1 LTHRIAVVS
10 DTHGALTALDAVLA
24 DLRTQAVDEV
34 LLGGDLT
41 QGGRQPAEV
50 LERLAGFGWPCVLGN
65 ADLAVLE
72 VADGGEPSEGG
83 DEQLV
88 AGLRWTAERLSS
100 EQLDYLRGLPHE
112 LRRSFEAPGGPLPGG
127 ELVLVH
133 ATPWSV
139 HDVVLPDAPEDV
151 AERMLAEANT
161 AVLAYGHIHTAY
173 KRRLGRGLVASVGAV
188 AGSNDRDP
196 RPAYSIF
203 SFDGPEVSVEV
214 RRVTYDAAAEVEAL
228 RASGFPLRDARTRQL
243 LHGGDLPVRSP

>member
-1 LTHRIAVVS
+1 VTHRIAVVS
-10 DTHGALTALDAVLA
+10 DTHGTLTALEAVLD
-24 DLRTQAVDEV
+24 DLRTQTVDEV

-50 LERLAGFGWPCVLGN
+50 LERLAGCGWPGVLGN
-65 ADLAVLE
+65 ADQAVLE
-72 VADGGEPSEGG
+72 VAAGGQPSEGG

-88 AGLRWTAERLSS
+88 AGLRWTAERLA
-100 EQLDYLRGLPHE
+100 EDQLAYLRELPHE
-112 LRRSFEAPGGPLPGG
+112 LRRRLPEGG

-161 AVLAYGHIHTAY
+161 RVLAYGHIHTAY
-173 KRRLGRGLVASVGAV
+173 QRRLPGGLLASVGAV

-203 SFDGPEVSVEV
+203 TFDGGDVTVEV
-214 RRVTYDAAAEVEAL
+214 RRVAYDAAAEVEAL
-228 RASGFPLRDARTRQL
+228 RASGFPLREARAHQL
-243 LHGGDLPVRSP
+243 LHGGDRPVLA